1 MNKYGWGLRKELAF
15 ILLFV
20 FCLLIAMVG
29 LSQFGLTED
38 SSDKTSYK
46 TLENKLT
53 SAALEYYKDKY
64 NPASGDVVIIKFST
78 LKNNGYISKF
88 EDVNGLECNGYTKIV
103 NSDVGVS
110 YIRCFGYKTNGYDSQ
125 YE

>member
-1 MNKYGWGLRKELAF
+1 MNKHGWGLRKELAF

-64 NPASGDVVIIKFST
+64 NSASGDVVIIKFST

-103 NSDVGVS
+103 NSNVGVS
-110 YIRCFGYKTNGYDSQ
+110 YVRCFGYKTNGYDSQ

>member
-1 MNKYGWGLRKELAF
+1 MNKHGWGLRKELAF

-53 SAALEYYKDKY
+53 SAALEYYNDKY
-64 NPASGDVVIIKFST
+64 NSASGDVVIIKFST

>member
-1 MNKYGWGLRKELAF
+1 MNKHGWGLRKELAF

-53 SAALEYYKDKY
+53 SAALEYYNDKY
-64 NPASGDVVIIKFST
+64 NSASGDVVIIKFST

-103 NSDVGVS
+103 NSDVGIS

>member
-1 MNKYGWGLRKELAF
+1 MNKHGWGLRKELAF

-64 NPASGDVVIIKFST
+64 NSVSEDVVIIKFST

>member
-1 MNKYGWGLRKELAF
+1 MNKHGWGLRKELAF

-53 SAALEYYKDKY
+53 SAALEYYNDKY
-64 NPASGDVVIIKFST
+64 NSVSGDVVIIKFST

>member
-1 MNKYGWGLRKELAF
+1 
-15 ILLFV
+15 
-20 FCLLIAMVG
+20 MVG

-53 SAALEYYKDKY
+53 SAALEYYNDKY
-64 NPASGDVVIIKFST
+64 NSASGDVVIIKFST

-103 NSDVGVS
+103 NSNVGVS
-110 YIRCFGYKTNGYDSQ
+110 YVRCFGYKTNGYDSQ

>member
-1 MNKYGWGLRKELAF
+1 MNKHGWGLRKELAF

-53 SAALEYYKDKY
+53 SAALEYYNDKY
-64 NPASGDVVIIKFST
+64 NSASGDVVIIKFST

-88 EDVNGLECNGYTKIV
+88 EDLNGLECNGYTKIV
-103 NSDVGVS
+103 NSNVGVS
-110 YIRCFGYKTNGYDSQ
+110 YVRCFGYKTNGYDSQ

>member
-1 MNKYGWGLRKELAF
+1 MNKHGWGLRKELAF

-53 SAALEYYKDKY
+53 SAALEYYNDKY
-64 NPASGDVVIIKFST
+64 NSASGDVVIIKFST

-110 YIRCFGYKTNGYDSQ
+110 YVRCFGYKTNGYDSQ

>member
-1 MNKYGWGLRKELAF
+1 MNKHGWGLRKELAF

>member
-1 MNKYGWGLRKELAF
+1 MNKHGWGLRKELAF

-53 SAALEYYKDKY
+53 SAALEYYNDKY
-64 NPASGDVVIIKFST
+64 NSASGDVVIIKFST

-103 NSDVGVS
+103 NSNVGVS
-110 YIRCFGYKTNGYDSQ
+110 YVRCFGYKTNGYDSQ

>member
-1 MNKYGWGLRKELAF
+1 MNKNGWGLRKELAF

-53 SAALEYYKDKY
+53 SAALEYYNDKY
-64 NPASGDVVIIKFST
+64 NSASGDVVIIKFST

>member
-1 MNKYGWGLRKELAF
+1 MNKHGWGLRKELAF

-53 SAALEYYKDKY
+53 SAALEYYNDKY
-64 NPASGDVVIIKFST
+64 NSASGDVVIIKFST

-88 EDVNGLECNGYTKIV
+88 EDVYGLECYGYTKKV

>member
-1 MNKYGWGLRKELAF
+1 MNKHGWGLRKELAF

-53 SAALEYYKDKY
+53 SAALEYYNDKY
-64 NPASGDVVIIKFST
+64 NSASGDVVIIKFST

-103 NSDVGVS
+103 NLL
-110 YIRCFGYKTNGYDSQ
+110 
-125 YE
+125 

>member
-1 MNKYGWGLRKELAF
+1 MNKHGWGLRKELSF

-64 NPASGDVVIIKFST
+64 NSASGDVVIIKFST

>member
-1 MNKYGWGLRKELAF
+1 MNKHGWGLRKELAF

-53 SAALEYYKDKY
+53 SAALEYYNDKY
-64 NPASGDVVIIKFST
+64 NSASGDVVIIKFST
-78 LKNNGYISKF
+78 FNTFTPLLIHKVVYISSLFGPMK
-88 EDVNGLECNGYTKIV
+88 
-103 NSDVGVS
+103 
-110 YIRCFGYKTNGYDSQ
+110 IRCIFLYLP
-125 YE
+125 

>member
-1 MNKYGWGLRKELAF
+1 MNKNGWGLRKELAF

-38 SSDKTSYK
+38 SSEKTSYK

-53 SAALEYYKDKY
+53 SAALEYYNDKY
-64 NPASGDVVIIKFST
+64 NSASGDVVIIKFST

-110 YIRCFGYKTNGYDSQ
+110 YIRCFGYKTNGYDGQ

>member
-1 MNKYGWGLRKELAF
+1 MNKHGWGLRKELAF

-53 SAALEYYKDKY
+53 SAALEYYNDKY
-64 NPASGDVVIIKFST
+64 NSASGDVVIIKFST

-110 YIRCFGYKTNGYDSQ
+110 YIRCFGYKTNGYDGQ
-125 YE
+125 

>member
-1 MNKYGWGLRKELAF
+1 MNKHGWGLRKELAF

-53 SAALEYYKDKY
+53 SAALEYYNDKY
-64 NPASGDVVIIKFST
+64 NSASGDVVIIRFST

-103 NSDVGVS
+103 NSNVGVS
-110 YIRCFGYKTNGYDSQ
+110 YVRCFGYKTNGYDSQ